1 MIEFSELSKNYG
13 AFRALAPLNLT
24 RAARKMLLAPMIAH
38 GIYNAVV
45 LAYQV
50 RM

>member
-24 RAARKMLLAPMIAH
+24 VPRSEMSESPASTVIAM
-38 GIYNAVV
+38 
-45 LAYQV
+45 
-50 RM
+50 RC